1 MKILIVQNKKGI
13 GDLIIFLPFIEA
25 LAKKFETQVYLLVKE
40 NSKALDIV
48 EDNKYIKEIIVLDRD
63 NQSNDGIH
71 EGVFGTFRLI
81 KNLKKYKFDKIF
93 IFNSSLRFNLIAKLC
108 YIKDIY
114 QYPLFFKKNQ
124 NITLA
129 AQKLLESKMGIK
141 VKSDPQILVDEK
153 KVNSVKISNNIS
165 SNEKNIL
172 LGIGGS
178 GSTKRIPAKTF
189 LKFMDYCDENYKCRF
204 FLATGKLHEEQIILD
219 EILNSKF
226 KQKCIRLDNLRLKET
241 LPYIKNCNISICN
254 DSSFSHLSAA
264 LGIPTIVL
272 MADTPIIYG
281 SYSPR
286 MYPILPDGVKEVKH
300 DTLGK
305 DKINAQKIYEKF
317 EFLIN

>member
-1 MKILIVQNKKGI
+1 MLVVLLGTDLILWKWIVKNEEVLNSNIIDVIKTNRGGKTTYHGPGQRIVYFMLNLNNKK
-13 GDLIIFLPFIEA
+13 
-25 LAKKFETQVYLLVKE
+25 
-40 NSKALDIV
+40 
-48 EDNKYIKEIIVLDRD
+48 
-63 NQSNDGIH
+63 
-71 EGVFGTFRLI
+71 
-81 KNLKKYKFDKIF
+81 
-93 IFNSSLRFNLIAKLC
+93 
-108 YIKDIY
+108 KDIRK
-114 QYPLFFKKNQ
+114 F
-124 NITLA
+124 
-129 AQKLLESKMGIK
+129 
-141 VKSDPQILVDEK
+141 
-153 KVNSVKISNNIS
+153 ISIIEDS
-165 SNEKNIL
+165 LI
-172 LGIGGS
+172 
-178 GSTKRIPAKTF
+178 TF

-204 FLATGKLHEEQIILD
+204 FLATGKLQEEQIILD

-241 LPYIKNCNISICN
+241 LPYLKNCNISICN

-286 MYPILPDGVKEVKH
+286 MHPILPDGVKEVKH